1 MVRERLIA
9 RCSKCDTP
17 QRDKEQEHPGV
28 CVCGGYIDDVP
39 ASRFKSISEG
49 ALLRTLLLCASEL
62 GARLFRNQRG
72 VYTIAQDD
80 CKSCQRF
87 GRKISTGMANGAPD
101 LVGWMPVVVTPDMVG
116 RTVALFVGIEAKRPG
131 TELSV
136 HGYRAEPGRL
146 SEDQRRFL
154 TALETAGAVQG
165 VVRSVAELETVL
177 APWRGRQ
184 P

>member
-1 MVRERLIA
+1 M
-9 RCSKCDTP
+9 P
-17 QRDKEQEHPGV
+17 
-28 CVCGGYIDDVP
+28 VP
-39 ASRFKSISEG
+39 RFAPISES

-80 CKSCQRF
+80 CKSCARY

-116 RTVALFVGIEAKRPG
+116 ATVALFVGIEAKRPDG
-131 TELSV
+131 
-136 HGYRAEPGRL
+136 GRV